1 MNPPGF
7 FSHRS
12 LYIIAEGGVN
22 HNGDV
27 QLAMRMI
34 EEAKRIGA
42 DAIKFQT
49 WITDRVYS
57 KRDSIKPEYQKQRT
71 DPAESE
77 YDTIKKLELS
87 FSEFHQ
93 LKDHADKVGI
103 DFLSTPDEQESA
115 DFLIYDLHLPL
126 LKVGSQDVDN
136 LPFLTFLGRKRLPV
150 ILSTGTATMA
160 EVARA
165 VETLQSS
172 GCVDL
177 VLMHCTSCYP
187 APLESVNLRAMVTLR
202 DGFHLPVGYSDHTV
216 GREVAC
222 AAVALGAC
230 ILEKHFTL
238 SRRLPG
244 PDQQASMDPGEFKE
258 YIDTA
263 RTIQKALGDG
273 IKRPCPEEMP
283 NRLAMRRYLVAA
295 KDLPA
300 GHRVEAED
308 VILKKVAFG
317 LGPAYFD
324 LVVGSR
330 MRAPLSVDGRFSLE
344 GLIVEP
350 GPGFQGV

>member
-1 MNPPGF
+1 MDVPGF
-7 FSHRS
+7 FSNTN

-34 EEAKRIGA
+34 EEASRIGA

-57 KRDSIKPEYQKQRT
+57 KLDSIKPEYQKLGT

-87 FSEFHQ
+87 FPEFRQ

-115 DFLIYDLHLPL
+115 DFLINNLRLPL
-126 LKVGSQDVDN
+126 LKVASQDVDN
-136 LPFLTFLGRKRLPV
+136 LPFLTFLGRKRVPV
-150 ILSTGTATMA
+150 MLSTGTATMA

-177 VLMHCTSCYP
+177 AVLHCTSCYP

-238 SRRLPG
+238 SRSLPG
-244 PDQQASMDPGEFKE
+244 PDQQASLDPGEFRE
-258 YIDTA
+258 YIDTV
-263 RTIQKALGDG
+263 RMIQKAMGDG

-300 GHRVEAED
+300 GHKVEAED
-308 VILKKVAFG
+308 VILKKVVFG

-330 MRAPLSVDGRFSLE
+330 TRAPLSADGRFSLE
-344 GLIVEP
+344 GLVVEP
-350 GPGFQGV
+350 GPGVQGV